1 MGKVGRP
8 KVEDSSVKSIRLP
21 NRLWKLIKE
30 SGISY
35 RSTNEFIT
43 RVIESHL
50 IKNGFL
56 TERERKFHITNSNP
70 IIKRSKK

>member
-50 IKNGFL
+50 IKNGF
-56 TERERKFHITNSNP
+56 
-70 IIKRSKK
+70 

>member
-56 TERERKFHITNSNP
+56 TEREQKFP
-70 IIKRSKK
+70 

>member
-30 SGISY
+30 SGKSY

-50 IKNGFL
+50 INNGFL
-56 TERERKFHITNSNP
+56 TERERKFPITNSNP
-70 IIKRSKK
+70 LIKRSKK

>member
-56 TERERKFHITNSNP
+56 TERERKFPITNSNP

>member
-30 SGISY
+30 SGKSY

-56 TERERKFHITNSNP
+56 TEREQKFP
-70 IIKRSKK
+70 

>member
-30 SGISY
+30 SGKSY

-50 IKNGFL
+50 INNGFL
-56 TERERKFHITNSNP
+56 TERERKFPITNSNP